1 MTLVRLVRLITLAA
15 LAGLLAVR
23 GSIDGADDPRVE
35 PLPTPEEG
43 PKIEPLA
50 TEVDGAAATI
60 QRTREPAQTGGALL
74 ATMGGGG
81 DATTTLDE
89 ADAALPVTVGGDD
102 EQLRGVASTAAR
114 LSSRPYALTDKSAL
128 PLDVSSKALDDR
140 CQQHVDDVLRR
151 AAVGEPAPLM
161 ADALENVRIAPTN
174 GSADVRVVYFI
185 GVGPRTHAHL
195 VVQRLLYALYAP
207 SHLFLI
213 HLDVKAT
220 ETAVAECFKLELSY
234 ANVHVLR
241 TRRLVQWGMF
251 SMVVPMLDAIK
262 AALDFFDQRDDTFD
276 YLINLSDAD
285 LALRTDAEVRPFLA
299 RIRPRS
305 MINVHDGGGPQLK
318 EANDFINNHTVV
330 ECGGYGF
337 VAVNRTADTFALTF
351 GCCIGRSGP
360 AAFGD
365 LPIATHEL
373 LTHEGS
379 GLADPVHTGSQWAV
393 LHIDFCRYLLTHPDA
408 IARRVAFERRL
419 VPDESFL
426 QTTVMHSP
434 FRHQLINHNM
444 RWIDWPHTYGDPNE
458 YWTKVGMATSV
469 GGPKALN
476 ASELAAV
483 FGSPYMFARKLDLDL
498 DPNVLRV
505 WDPWMAAKLAGGR
518 PAPPQAPIGHSPG
531 DPDLSIRFR
540 PPGMRDEAGEAR
552 LEALG
557 RPRRRRVAR
566 IDYEDGSSCG
576 CGEACEANDGGC
588 CEGAHAAACD
598 ASAQQLEVDYEG
610 VPLER
615 CPTPPAG
622 AKSRPGG
629 APIQL
634 GWISRARHP
643 VRLVVLDYEGNEIDM
658 VTLARFDD
666 YRAFNT
672 HERVVWR
679 ALALNGELLEE
690 FDPQDGAG
698 PQTVVV
704 RECAFRFTG
713 YAASRLYPAL
723 DKIKPIRLDEELNV
737 LLDDFD

>member
-1 MTLVRLVRLITLAA
+1 MAAPAAAMTLVRLTTLTA
-15 LAGLLAVR
+15 LVGLLAVR
-23 GSIDGADDPRVE
+23 GSVDGADDPRVE

-43 PKIEPLA
+43 PQIEPLA

-89 ADAALPVTVGGDD
+89 ADAALPVRWAAT
-102 EQLRGVASTAAR
+102 ASSSTAMSAAAR
-114 LSSRPYALTDKSAL
+114 LSSRPYALMDKSAL

-220 ETAVAECFKLELSY
+220 EAAVAECFKLELSY

-408 IARRVAFERRL
+408 IAQRVAFERRL

-444 RWIDWPHTYGDPNE
+444 RWIDWPHTYSDPNE

-469 GGPKALN
+469 GGQGTQRERAR
-476 ASELAAV
+476 AV

-505 WDPWMAAKLAGGR
+505 WDPWMAAKLAGSR
-518 PAPPQAPIGHSPG
+518 PPPQASIGHSPG

-540 PPGMRDEAGEAR
+540 PPGMRDEAGEASWR
-552 LEALG
+552 RWAARAAAASPASITRMGRRAAAARRARRTMAAAAKALT
-557 RPRRRRVAR
+557 PRR
-566 IDYEDGSSCG
+566 E
-576 CGEACEANDGGC
+576 
-588 CEGAHAAACD
+588 

-615 CPTPPAG
+615 CPTRPAG